1 MLLKYKPDESFES
14 WANRVNEYEI
24 DRARKR
30 LAKGEDIDLV
40 LEEMSKAVSQKLLHP
55 ILNIIRDSSVGSFDA
70 EASRKSYNEYMKNVG
85 PMADHIQDDT

>member
-1 MLLKYKPDESFES
+1 MVLRIQPDESFES

-24 DRARKR
+24 ARACKR

-55 ILNIIRDSSVGSFDA
+55 ILNIIHDSASGSFDA
-70 EASRKSYNEYMKNVG
+70 ETNRKSYDECMKHIG
-85 PMADHIQDDT
+85 PRADHIQDDK

>member
-1 MLLKYKPDESFES
+1 MVLRIQPDESFES

-55 ILNIIRDSSVGSFDA
+55 ILNIIRDSASESFDA
-70 EASRKSYNEYMKNVG
+70 KANRKSYNETMRNIG
-85 PMADHIQDDT
+85 PRADHIQDDT

>member
-1 MLLKYKPDESFES
+1 MVLRIQPDESFES

-24 DRARKR
+24 ARACKR

-55 ILNIIRDSSVGSFDA
+55 ILNIIRDSASGSFDA
-70 EASRKSYNEYMKNVG
+70 ETNRKSYDECMKHIG
-85 PMADHIQDDT
+85 PRADHIQDDE

>member
-1 MLLKYKPDESFES
+1 MVLRIKPDESFES
-14 WANRVNEYEI
+14 WANRVHEYEI

-55 ILNIIRDSSVGSFDA
+55 ILNIIRDSASESFDA
-70 EASRKSYNEYMKNVG
+70 KANRKSYNETMRNIG
-85 PMADHIQDDT
+85 PRADHIQDDK

>member
-1 MLLKYKPDESFES
+1 VVLRIKPDESFES

-30 LAKGEDIDLV
+30 LAKGEDIDVV

-55 ILNIIRDSSVGSFDA
+55 ILNIIRDSAGGSFDV
-70 EASRKSYNEYMKNVG
+70 EANKKSYNEYMKHIG
-85 PMADHIQDDT
+85 PRADHIQEDK

>member
-1 MLLKYKPDESFES
+1 VVLRIQPDESFES

-24 DRARKR
+24 ARACKR

-55 ILNIIRDSSVGSFDA
+55 ILNIIRDSASGSFDA
-70 EASRKSYNEYMKNVG
+70 ETNRKSYDECMKHIG
-85 PMADHIQDDT
+85 PRADHIQDDK

>member
-1 MLLKYKPDESFES
+1 MVLRLQPDESFES

-24 DRARKR
+24 ARARKR

-55 ILNIIRDSSVGSFDA
+55 ILNIIRDSASGSFDA
-70 EASRKSYNEYMKNVG
+70 ETNRKSYDECMKHIG
-85 PMADHIQDDT
+85 PRADHIQVDK